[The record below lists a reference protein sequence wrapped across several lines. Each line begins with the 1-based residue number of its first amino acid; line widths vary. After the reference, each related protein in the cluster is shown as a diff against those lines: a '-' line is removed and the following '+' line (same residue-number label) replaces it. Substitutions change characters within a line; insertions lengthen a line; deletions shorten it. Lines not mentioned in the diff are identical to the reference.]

1 MLFPESISLHEHGE
15 RSMSLRTKRRQLQGV
30 NGAVGLVL
38 GLGGYV
44 GQLYSNSL
52 ATFLMLAVW
61 IVGATVINL
70 LTEPNDRK

>member
-1 MLFPESISLHEHGE
+1 MDI
-15 RSMSLRTKRRQLQGV
+15 RSKRKELQGV

-44 GQLYSNSL
+44 GQLYSPGL

-70 LTEPNDRK
+70 VTDPTDKK